1 MFENIL
7 LGAVARGVRRADRKV
22 LEKDTE
28 AIMECVGLSDRRHH
42 RPGELSGGQ
51 QQRVAIAR
59 ALVKKPSIIL
69 ADEPTASLDS
79 STAEDIMS
87 LLEELNRELCSI
99 CIVATHDKRIVDSIG
114 DRIRLEDG
122 NERFLNRC
130 FQIQGYGLHSHGKG
144 I

>member
-1 MFENIL
+1 M
-7 LGAVARGVRRADRKV
+7 

-28 AIMECVGLSDRRHH
+28 ATMECVGLSDRRHH
-42 RPGELSGGQ
+42 CPGELSGGQ

-59 ALVKKPSIIL
+59 VLVKKPSIIL

-79 STAEDIMS
+79 STAEDIMF

-122 NERFLNRC
+122 NER
-130 FQIQGYGLHSHGKG
+130 I
-144 I
+144 

>member
-1 MFENIL
+1 M
-7 LGAVARGVRRADRKV
+7 
-22 LEKDTE
+22 
-28 AIMECVGLSDRRHH
+28 
-42 RPGELSGGQ
+42 
-51 QQRVAIAR
+51 
-59 ALVKKPSIIL
+59 KKPSIIL

-122 NERFLNRC
+122 NERILNRC